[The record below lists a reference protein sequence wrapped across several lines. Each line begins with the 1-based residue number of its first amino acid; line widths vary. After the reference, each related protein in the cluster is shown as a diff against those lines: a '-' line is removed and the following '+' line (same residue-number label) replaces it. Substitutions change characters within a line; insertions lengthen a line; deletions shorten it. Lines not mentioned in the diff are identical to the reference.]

1 MDAFVCNEEVWK
13 VALVSH
19 QGERIP
25 REKIGRC
32 LLCPLRL
39 DQIGLCLGLMV
50 HAHDSCIQRLRKE
63 HSCEFETSLLM

>member
-19 QGERIP
+19 QEER
-25 REKIGRC
+25 IGRC